1 MRRLKDSHPLAAAV
15 WCLEAMAIAMFS
27 TDPMTVIIL
36 LLGAA
41 LFAFLQDAKKTVRY
55 LPAVFSL
62 FLIMT
67 AANPLLNHRG
77 NTVLFVMNDSPVTLE
92 ALIYGAYAAA
102 MIVSVFFIA
111 FGMTEVM
118 TSEKILHLL
127 RKLSPK
133 ASMVLSMSL
142 RSIPHFAEQAK
153 EIEDTQKT
161 LGLYKKDNI
170 VDTVRGKLKVFDI
183 LTSWALENGITTAE
197 SMEARG
203 WGSGKRSYLSPFK
216 MTAGDAFLLL
226 VSSFSFA
233 VAMWGVITVKTS
245 FYPVFS
251 FYEGTAARTVGY
263 LSAAALSFLPSAIEI
278 KEVIRWKYLT
288 SKI

>member
-1 MRRLKDSHPLAAAV
+1 MKRLKDSHPLTASV
-15 WCLEAMAIAMFS
+15 WCLEAMTIAMFS

-36 LLGAA
+36 LLGSA

-55 LPAVFSL
+55 LPAIFSL

-67 AANPLLNHRG
+67 AANPLFNHRG

-92 ALIYGAYAAA
+92 ALIYGAYAAT

-111 FGMTEVM
+111 FGMKEVM

-127 RKLSPK
+127 GKLSPK

-142 RSIPHFAEQAK
+142 RSIPHFAEQARK
-153 EIEDTQKT
+153 IEDTQKT
-161 LGLYKKDNI
+161 LGLYKNDNI

-183 LTSWALENGITTAE
+183 LTTWALENGITTAE

-216 MTAGDAFLLL
+216 VMASDVFHLLT
-226 VSSFSFA
+226 SSLFFA
-233 VAMWGVITVKTS
+233 VAMWGVIKSKTS
-245 FYPVFS
+245 FYPFFS
-251 FYEGTAARTVGY
+251 FYKGTVARTVGY
-263 LSAAALSFLPSAIEI
+263 LSAAALSFLPSVIEI
-278 KEVIRWKYLT
+278 KEAIRWKYLM